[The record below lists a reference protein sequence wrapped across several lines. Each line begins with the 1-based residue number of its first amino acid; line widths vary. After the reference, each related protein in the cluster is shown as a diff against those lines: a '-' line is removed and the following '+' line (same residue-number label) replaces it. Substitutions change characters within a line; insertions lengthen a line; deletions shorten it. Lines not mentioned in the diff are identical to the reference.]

1 MGLVERLVRRPG
13 SLKGG
18 VSVTYRVAVL
28 GLGVMGQRMLG
39 HLALHDQFEII
50 GGWDAA
56 PAARDHAKALHPNVD
71 FDTPAEALIRSERT
85 DLVYIGVPPMAHAG
99 YALAAI
105 EARKPVLCEKPL
117 GVDIADSRR
126 LTERMEASGLPQ
138 AVNFAYGS
146 SRAGDVIETAWRTGQ
161 FGNLLGVDI
170 RQHFAVW
177 PRPWQAQAK
186 WLALKE
192 EGGFVRE
199 VLSHFLYLSDRVLG
213 PATLESA
220 DVRHPADPSLCETHA
235 SARLTAAGVPV
246 TVASSAGGVGPDLVE
261 ITFWGT
267 KKSYRITDWYRTWE
281 SDGGPWVETTPAV
294 DDYRRDGAFR
304 QLDQVAAMIAGRP
317 HSLPDFRAALRVQ
330 ELIEA
335 ILA

>member
-1 MGLVERLVRRPG
+1 M
-13 SLKGG
+13 
-18 VSVTYRVAVL
+18 TYRVAVL

-39 HLALHDQFEII
+39 HLALHEKFEII
-50 GGWDAA
+50 GGWDAS
-56 PAARDHAKALHPNVD
+56 PAARAHAKTLHPTVD
-71 FDTPAEALIRSERT
+71 FETPADALIRADQT

-105 EARKPVLCEKPL
+105 DARKAVLCEKPL
-117 GVDIADSRR
+117 GVDVADSRR

-146 SRAGDVIETAWRTGQ
+146 SRAGEVIETAYRNGE
-161 FGNLLGVDI
+161 FGTLLGVDI

-186 WLALKE
+186 WLALRE

-199 VLSHFLYLSDRVLG
+199 VLSHFLYLTDRVLG
-213 PATLESA
+213 PATLEA
-220 DVRHPADPSLCETHA
+220 FDVRHPADPTLCETHA
-235 SARLTAAGVPV
+235 SARLSAAGVPV
-246 TVASSAGGVGPDLVE
+246 TVASSSGGIGPDLVE
-261 ITFWGT
+261 ITFWGSR
-267 KKSYRITDWYRTWE
+267 KSHRILDWYRTE
-281 SDGGPWVETTPAV
+281 ETEGGPWVETTPAV
-294 DDYRRDGAFR
+294 QDYRRDGAFR
-304 QLDQVAAMIAGRP
+304 QLDQIVHMIEGKP

>member
-1 MGLVERLVRRPG
+1 M
-13 SLKGG
+13 S
-18 VSVTYRVAVL
+18 YRVAVL

-39 HLALHDQFEII
+39 HLALHENFRIV
-50 GGWDAA
+50 GGWDAS
-56 PAARDHAKALHPNVD
+56 PEARRHAKTLHPTVD
-71 FDTPAEALIRSERT
+71 FETPAEALIRSPET

-105 EARKPVLCEKPL
+105 EAGKPVLCEKPL
-117 GVDIADSRR
+117 GVDVADSRR

-146 SRAGDVIETAWRTGQ
+146 SRAGAVIEEAYRSQT
-161 FGNLLGVDI
+161 FGTLQGVDI
-170 RQHFAVW
+170 RLHFALW
-177 PRPWQAQAK
+177 PRPWQAAAK

-199 VLSHFLYLSDRVLG
+199 VLSHFLYLCDRVLG
-213 PATLESA
+213 PARLEA
-220 DVRHPADPSLCETHA
+220 TDVRYPADPALCETHA
-235 SARLTAAGVPV
+235 TARLSAGAVPIS
-246 TVASSAGGVGPDLVE
+246 VACSAGGVGPDLVE

-267 KKSYRITDWYRTWE
+267 KRSHRIVDWYRTEE
-281 SDGGPWVETTPAV
+281 STGGPWVETTPKV

-304 QLDQVAAMIAGRP
+304 QLDQIANMLAGKP

-330 ELIEA
+330 ELVEA

>member
-1 MGLVERLVRRPG
+1 M
-13 SLKGG
+13 S
-18 VSVTYRVAVL
+18 YRVAVL

-39 HLALHDQFEII
+39 HLALHEQFEIL
-50 GGWDAA
+50 GGWDAS
-56 PAARDHAKALHPNVD
+56 PAARAHAKILHPTVD
-71 FDTPAEALIRSERT
+71 FDTPADALIRSDRT

-105 EARKPVLCEKPL
+105 DARKAVLCEKPL
-117 GVDIADSRR
+117 GVDVADSRA

-146 SRAGDVIETAWRTGQ
+146 SRAGDVIRDAHASGE
-161 FGNLLGVDI
+161 FGTLLGVDI

-186 WLALKE
+186 WLGLRE

-199 VLSHFLYLSDRVLG
+199 VLSHFLYLCDRVLG
-213 PATLESA
+213 PATLDSF
-220 DVRHPADPSLCETHA
+220 DVRHPADPTLCETHA
-235 SARLTAAGVPV
+235 GARLTAAGVPV
-246 TVASSAGGVGPDLVE
+246 TVASSSGGVGPDLVE

-267 KKSYRITDWYRTWE
+267 KKSHRILDWYRTWE
-281 SDGGPWVETTPAV
+281 TEGGPWVETTPV
-294 DDYRRDGAFR
+294 VEDFRRDGAFR
-304 QLDQVAAMIAGRP
+304 QLGQIIAMLEGKP
-317 HSLPDFRAALRVQ
+317 HTLPDFRAALRVQ

>member
-1 MGLVERLVRRPG
+1 M
-13 SLKGG
+13 
-18 VSVTYRVAVL
+18 TYRVAVL
-28 GLGVMGQRMLG
+28 GLGVMGQRMLN
-39 HLALHDQFEII
+39 HLALHEKFEIL
-50 GGWDAA
+50 GGWDAS
-56 PAARDHAKALHPNVD
+56 PAARAQAKALHPTVD
-71 FDTPAEALIRSERT
+71 FDTPAEALIRSVET

-105 EARKPVLCEKPL
+105 EAGKPVLCEKPL
-117 GVDIADSRR
+117 GVDVADSRA
-126 LTERMEASGLPQ
+126 LTQRMEASGLPQ

-146 SRAGDVIETAWRTGQ
+146 SRAGDVIRDAYKNGN
-161 FGNLLGVDI
+161 FGTLVGVDI

-199 VLSHFLYLSDRVLG
+199 VLSHFLYLCDRVLG
-213 PATLESA
+213 PATLDSF
-220 DVRHPADPSLCETHA
+220 DVRHPADPILCETHA
-235 SARLTAAGVPV
+235 NARLTASGVPIS
-246 TVASSAGGVGPDLVE
+246 VASSSGGVGPDLVE

-267 KKSYRITDWYRTWE
+267 KKSHRITDWYRTE
-281 SDGGPWVETTPAV
+281 ETEGGPWVETTPHV
-294 DDYRRDGAFR
+294 EDFRRDGAFR
-304 QLDQVAAMIAGRP
+304 QLNQIAAMIEGKP
-317 HSLPDFRAALRVQ
+317 HTLPDFRAALRVQ

>member
-13 SLKGG
+13 RLTKEQHM
-18 VSVTYRVAVL
+18 TYRVAVL
-28 GLGVMGQRMLG
+28 GLGIMGQRMLG
-39 HLALHDQFEII
+39 HLAQNEQFEVL
-50 GGWDAA
+50 GGWDASA
-56 PAARDHAKALHPNVD
+56 EARAHAKTLHPTID
-71 FDTPAEALIRSERT
+71 FETPADALIRAPET
-85 DLVYIGVPPMAHAG
+85 DLVYIGVPPLAHAG

-105 EARKPVLCEKPL
+105 EARKAVLCEKPL
-117 GVDIADSRR
+117 GVDVADSRR

-146 SRAGDVIETAWRTGQ
+146 SRAGEVVQRALDGGELGT
-161 FGNLLGVDI
+161 LLRVDI
-170 RQHFAVW
+170 RQQFTQW
-177 PRPWQAQAK
+177 PRVWQAQAK

-199 VLSHFLYLSDRVLG
+199 VLSHFLYLCDRLLG

-220 DVRHPADPSLCETHA
+220 DVHYPGDPTLCETYA
-235 SARLTAAGVPV
+235 GARLAAAGVPI
-246 TVASSAGGVGPDLVE
+246 TVASAAGGAGPDLVE

-267 KKSYRITDWYRTWE
+267 KKSHRIVDWHRTQE
-281 SDGGPWVETTPAV
+281 SDGGPWVETTPPI
-294 DDYRRDGAFR
+294 DDFRRDGAFR
-304 QLDQVAAMIAGRP
+304 QFSQIANMLDGKP

>member
-1 MGLVERLVRRPG
+1 M
-13 SLKGG
+13 
-18 VSVTYRVAVL
+18 TYRVAVL

-39 HLALHDQFEII
+39 HLALHEQFEIL
-50 GGWDAA
+50 GGWDASA
-56 PAARDHAKALHPNVD
+56 DARAHARTLHPTVD
-71 FDTPAEALIRSERT
+71 FETPAEALIRSDRT

-105 EARKPVLCEKPL
+105 DAKKAVLCEKPL
-117 GVDIADSRR
+117 GVDVADSRR

-146 SRAGDVIETAWRTGQ
+146 SRAGDVIRDAYRSGG
-161 FGNLLGVDI
+161 FGTLVGVDI

-177 PRPWQAQAK
+177 PRPWQASAK

-199 VLSHFLYLSDRVLG
+199 VLSHFLYLCDRVLG
-213 PATLESA
+213 PARLESF
-220 DVRHPADPSLCETHA
+220 DVRHPADPTLCETHA
-235 SARLTAAGVPV
+235 SARLSAAGVPV
-246 TVASSAGGVGPDLVE
+246 TVASSSGGVGPDLVE

-267 KKSYRITDWYRTWE
+267 KKSHRITDWYRTE
-281 SDGGPWVETTPAV
+281 ETTGGPWIETTPVV

-304 QLDQVAAMIAGRP
+304 QLNQIIAMIEGKP

-335 ILA
+335 MLA

>member
-1 MGLVERLVRRPG
+1 M
-13 SLKGG
+13 
-18 VSVTYRVAVL
+18 TYRVAVL

-39 HLALHDQFEII
+39 HLALHEQFEIL
-50 GGWDAA
+50 GGWDASA
-56 PAARDHAKALHPNVD
+56 DARAHAGTLHPTVD
-71 FDTPAEALIRSERT
+71 FEMPADALIRSDRT
-85 DLVYIGVPPMAHAG
+85 DLVYIGVPPKAHAG

-105 EARKPVLCEKPL
+105 EARKAVLCEKPL
-117 GVDIADSRR
+117 GVDVASSRA

-146 SRAGDVIETAWRTGQ
+146 SRAGDVIRDAYRSGE
-161 FGNLLGVDI
+161 FGTLVGVDI

-177 PRPWQAQAK
+177 PRPWQASAK
-186 WLALKE
+186 WLALRE

-199 VLSHFLYLSDRVLG
+199 VLSHFLYLCDRVLG
-213 PATLESA
+213 PARLESF

-235 SARLTAAGVPV
+235 SARLSAAGVPV
-246 TVASSAGGVGPDLVE
+246 TVASSSGGVGPDLVE

-267 KKSYRITDWYRTWE
+267 KKSHRITDWYRTE
-281 SDGGPWVETTPAV
+281 ETTGGPWIETTPVV

-304 QLDQVAAMIAGRP
+304 QLNQIIAMIEGKP

-335 ILA
+335 MLA